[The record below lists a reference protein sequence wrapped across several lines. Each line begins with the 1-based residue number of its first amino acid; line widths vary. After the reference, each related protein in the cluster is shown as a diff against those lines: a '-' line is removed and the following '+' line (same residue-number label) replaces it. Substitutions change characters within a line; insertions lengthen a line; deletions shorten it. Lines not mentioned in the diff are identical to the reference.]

1 MVFIVDDFT
10 EDIEEE
16 NAHVFMKI
24 LVVEEELREK
34 GQILAVNWIFIAID
48 LEHGQFLFLVPVDL
62 ITRRMSKGTN
72 FRMAFEFYIQSE
84 EAEAEITDVQTV
96 KVVVVYGI
104 WTEIP
109 SVSSEFSHLEAKDSL
124 ELGDLLVSNEF
135 GIVHAEVRV
144 VIWVQMGGDLL
155 VWGIL
160 VNLEGGGFDAGEWY
174 PIVVALVE
182 VLEVHVVAV

>member
-109 SVSSEFSHLEAKDSL
+109 A
-124 ELGDLLVSNEF
+124 
-135 GIVHAEVRV
+135 
-144 VIWVQMGGDLL
+144 
-155 VWGIL
+155 
-160 VNLEGGGFDAGEWY
+160 
-174 PIVVALVE
+174 
-182 VLEVHVVAV
+182 